1 MLEFFGKRLRYI
13 QEVPREERGFTL
25 IELLVVIIIIGILAA
40 IAIPVFL
47 AQRDRARVAAVQS
60 DLRNAATAAQTC
72 ASANNDTYL
81 DPDAG
86 GPLVACN
93 SVAALQANGYN
104 QTQGVQLA
112 WPANITASYYC
123 VSGTHASVAG
133 TEDNFFW
140 NTTSGTVQPGQ
151 CP

>member
-1 MLEFFGKRLRYI
+1 MLEFFGRRLRYI

-72 ASANNDTYL
+72 AAANNDTYL
-81 DPDAG
+81 DPDGA

-104 QTQGVQLA
+104 QTQGVNFT
-112 WPANITASYYC
+112 WGTVTASAYC
-123 VSGTHASVAG
+123 INGTHASVAG
-133 TEDNFFW
+133 TEDNHFW
-140 NTTSGTVQPGQ
+140 NTASGTVQPGA